1 MFCRQIWMRNSM
13 WRTVSIVHSAFKVDA
28 LTRRRVRR
36 DTQDTFV
43 EDRYA
48 YLWRIA
54 CFTWHTTWPLKS
66 MSFLFPMVSFYNQ
79 VLFVIL
85 GLSLRRSPCLFER
98 KWWVLCI
105 LVFPFLCQ
113 VHGTFGSSAAA
124 SLFFSCF
131 ITDRQS
137 VTGWFVNIA
146 ANHLRWKVREFDFF
160 DDEATHVLIL
170 HEHRSSGGWNFLV
183 A

>member
-1 MFCRQIWMRNSM
+1 MDEKFN
-13 WRTVSIVHSAFKVDA
+13 
-28 LTRRRVRR
+28 
-36 DTQDTFV
+36 V
-43 EDRYA
+43 EDSFHCAQCFQSWCADSPSCPTRYA
-48 YLWRIA
+48 GHLCRRSI
-54 CFTWHTTWPLKS
+54 CLS
-66 MSFLFPMVSFYNQ
+66 MENCVLHLAHDMAPQIHEFPMVSFYNQ